1 MSSSSS
7 LRRVSARRALI
18 ADISADRSGWLRHGI
33 AALGVSV
40 LGLGVAAS
48 VSLTGAAQGTTE
60 QVASPVRAEQTAE
73 TTGAPNPRLARG
85 GSAGTSEVTR
95 VKSLADQR
103 AEELAEASED
113 YGVAARSTSTK
124 ERAKSLQE
132 QAEDAEDAAKELAE
146 REPVA
151 TGDASEAADAGGAP
165 ASDVPATVQGGGK
178 SCLPLASYRISARFG
193 QVGIWSRYHTGF
205 DFSAPIGSAIRA
217 PSAGVVTNAGIG
229 PASGWAGNYVAIRYP
244 DGTQTLSAHM
254 STVSVSV
261 GQTVSPCQV
270 VGAVGMTGRT
280 FGPHLHFE
288 AYPAGV
294 TPGDIYRAVSPA
306 TWLSARGLNP

>member
-1 MSSSSS
+1 LSSSSS
-7 LRRVSARRALI
+7 QRRTSARRALV
-18 ADISADRSGWLRHGI
+18 ADFSADRRGWLQHGV
-33 AALGVSV
+33 AALGISL

-48 VSLTGAAQGTTE
+48 VSLTGAAQD
-60 QVASPVRAEQTAE
+60 QTANAAPVARP
-73 TTGAPNPRLARG
+73 TVVTRTADTAPNPRLAP
-85 GSAGTSEVTR
+85 AGNVDANKL
-95 VKSLADQR
+95 KSLADQR
-103 AEELAEASED
+103 AEELAEDSED
-113 YGVAARSTSTK
+113 YAVAASTTS
-124 ERAKSLQE
+124 AKKRDKALQD
-132 QAEDAEDAAKELAE
+132 QAEEAQEAAKRLAAE
-146 REPVA
+146 EPAA
-151 TGDASEAADAGGAP
+151 TDAPGSLP
-165 ASDVPATVQGGGK
+165 VPDVSPVQGGGK
-178 SCLPLASYRISARFG
+178 ACLPLASYRISARFG

-244 DGTQTLSAHM
+244 DGTQTLAAHM

-261 GQTVSPCQV
+261 GQTVSACQV

-294 TPGDIYRAVSPA
+294 APGDIYRAVSPV
-306 TWLSARGLNP
+306 TWLNARGLTP

>member
-1 MSSSSS
+1 MPSSSS

-18 ADISADRSGWLRHGI
+18 ADFSGDRTGWLKHGV
-33 AALGVSV
+33 AALGISV

-60 QVASPVRAEQTAE
+60 QTTSPVRTGQTAE
-73 TTGAPNPRLARG
+73 VDSTPNPRLAARG
-85 GSAGTSEVTR
+85 GSAGTSEATR
-95 VKSLADQR
+95 IKSLADQR
-103 AEELAEASED
+103 AEELAAASED

-124 ERAKSLQE
+124 ARDKSLQD
-132 QAEDAEDAAKELAE
+132 QAEDAEDAAKQLVDRKPAAVGNPIDVP
-146 REPVA
+146 EP
-151 TGDASEAADAGGAP
+151 DAGTTT
-165 ASDVPATVQGGGK
+165 VPGSGK
-178 SCLPLASYRISARFG
+178 ACLPLASYRISARFG
-193 QVGIWSRYHTGF
+193 QVGLWARYHTGF
-205 DFSAPIGSAIRA
+205 DFAAGIGTAIRA

-244 DGTQTLSAHM
+244 DGTQTLMAHM

-270 VGAVGMTGRT
+270 VGAVGVTGRS

-294 TPGDIYRAVSPA
+294 VPGTDIYQAVNPIL
-306 TWLSARGLNP
+306 WLNARGLNP